1 MLEYYWKKF
10 VDAKVAQEYY
20 LAYSVQ
26 SGRIEWGLNSLY
38 LLVACSGLAAIF
50 SGVPF
55 LGITV
60 AVSAQCVSALQPI
73 LPFGNRKETAGYVYQ
88 EDTGL
93 VNQAE
98 HTLYQ
103 VIGGKQPED
112 SLLAELDSVG
122 DGMASIE
129 ENILPQAFSPG
140 TIACTGERKGQPCNT
155 STCISERRA
164 ERWMR
169 SNPPAA
175 STAAIKPPVPKIKKP
190 PQEKKK

>member
-26 SGRIEWGLNSLY
+26 SGRIEWGLNALC

-55 LGITV
+55 LGVAV

-73 LPFGNRKETAGYVYQ
+73 LPFGKRKETAGYVYQ
-88 EDTGL
+88 EYTGL

-112 SLLAELDSVG
+112 SLLAELDNVG
-122 DGMASIE
+122 NGMASIE
-129 ENILPQAFSPG
+129 EKYS
-140 TIACTGERKGQPCNT
+140 T
-155 STCISERRA
+155 SSLFPRNYRLHRRA
-164 ERWMR
+164 ER
-169 SNPPAA
+169 SALQYINVHFG
-175 STAAIKPPVPKIKKP
+175 T
-190 PQEKKK
+190 ED